1 MSGGLYWSR
10 GHRGLHEALS
20 QPGWPGLQCRRDSRS
35 LSACEDHRQTQD
47 EVFASLLS
55 GWLLASLSGVLPSAC
70 PSAGEKRSQFSSFTH
85 SYAVKHKVLEGLAKL
100 TAKAREALVSHFTMR
115 RLPGLLGCYKNS
127 GTSVRIMDMWMSMCS
142 LEGRTLNS
150 QQEVMCLANG
160 SFYSTSGQL
169 RSTHHGLYIPR

>member
-70 PSAGEKRSQFSSFTH
+70 PSAPSSASSPMSPASFRTLTASESPWMSGTAFRRPVRSQEMKS
-85 SYAVKHKVLEGLAKL
+85 E
-100 TAKAREALVSHFTMR
+100 
-115 RLPGLLGCYKNS
+115 
-127 GTSVRIMDMWMSMCS
+127 
-142 LEGRTLNS
+142 
-150 QQEVMCLANG
+150 
-160 SFYSTSGQL
+160 
-169 RSTHHGLYIPR
+169 